1 MNEERDVQMTPQE
14 AAQELLAR
22 LADSGAAQSVSPAL
36 WIRDELLDTWS
47 AARDDAS
54 AAYGYWSRLRTRES
68 YAIYQAAQDRVDAA
82 QDALACWAD
91 ADRWGHAAARLV
103 TDEDHSQRSAR
114 WCCAIDGPR
123 GPWSWPRP
131 RHRRPARAP
140 VIGDARSDGEYGRF
154 ACGPRWLGA

>member
-1 MNEERDVQMTPQE
+1 MTWRRAHATLRAVDGSTSTWDRMNEERDVQMTPQE

-91 ADRWGHAAARLV
+91 ADRGA
-103 TDEDHSQRSAR
+103 T
-114 WCCAIDGPR
+114 
-123 GPWSWPRP
+123 RP
-131 RHRRPARAP
+131 P
-140 VIGDARSDGEYGRF
+140 GS
-154 ACGPRWLGA
+154 